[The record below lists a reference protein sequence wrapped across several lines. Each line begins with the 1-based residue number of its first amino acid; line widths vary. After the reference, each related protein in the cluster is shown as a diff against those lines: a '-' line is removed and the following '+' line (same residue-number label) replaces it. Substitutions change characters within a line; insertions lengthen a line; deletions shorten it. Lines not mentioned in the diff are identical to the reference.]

1 MTQKY
6 KSFIGHGVI
15 SNGSEPMRFHVSMTM
30 KVSFRFLL
38 EELNRMTSLKE

>member
-6 KSFIGHGVI
+6 KSFIEHGVI
-15 SNGSEPMRFHVSMTM
+15 SNGSEPMRSLVSMTM
-30 KVSFRFLL
+30 KVSSKFLL